1 MRLMDWP
8 SKKMASSGRGSSADY
23 AGSRAARRRYQG
35 KDHPDHEPAEPC
47 AGHPGGDP
55 FPSRLRRVAIRF
67 RTVASDTLRL
77 SVRWDRQRR
86 LRREVCEKKTVSRGD
101 FPAIG
106 KADCH
111 SRDITGIFLIC
122 GTQEMPCPRPHC
134 VLDLFSGSESIVTP
148 YRCCSPD
155 GLCGRIV
162 GRRQAHARPTRQTR
176 RC

>member
-8 SKKMASSGRGSSADY
+8 SNSMASSGRGSSATTPDLARLGDVTRVRMIQTMNLLNHAPDIREEILFLPRTA
-23 AGSRAARRRYQG
+23 AGR
-35 KDHPDHEPAEPC
+35 
-47 AGHPGGDP
+47 DP
-55 FPSRLRRVAIRF
+55 VS
-67 RTVASDTLRL
+67 TVASDTLRL

-86 LRREVCEKKTVSRGD
+86 LRREVCEKKTVARGV

>member
-1 MRLMDWP
+1 MRLMALAIRFDGLIR
-8 SKKMASSGRGSSADY
+8 AGVIRDY

-35 KDHPDHEPAEPC
+35 KDDPDHEPAEPC

-55 FPSRLRRVAIRF
+55 VPSQNCGGSRSGFGPSPPTPCGCRSDGTGSGDSDGRFVRKRRWRA
-67 RTVASDTLRL
+67 A
-77 SVRWDRQRR
+77 
-86 LRREVCEKKTVSRGD
+86 